1 MITLQLTADER
12 NMIVSTLSSALLK
25 AEIRYNLATER
36 NDTAEA
42 QRADMKLLKLEALQ
56 EKLAKV

>member
-25 AEIRYNLATER
+25 AEIRFNLATER

-42 QRADMKLLKLEALQ
+42 QRADMRVLKLEALQ

>member
-12 NMIVSTLSSALLK
+12 NMIVSTLSSALLR
-25 AEIRYNLATER
+25 AEIRFNLATER

-42 QRADMKLLKLEALQ
+42 QRADMKFLKLEALQ

>member
-1 MITLQLTADER
+1 MKTLQLTADER
-12 NMIVSTLSSALLK
+12 NMIVSTLSSALLR
-25 AEIRYNLATER
+25 AEIRFNLATER

>member
-25 AEIRYNLATER
+25 AEIRFNLATER
-36 NDTAEA
+36 DDTAEA
-42 QRADMKLLKLEALQ
+42 QRADMKFLKLEALQ